1 MKKKKMHK
9 TAHCD
14 KVSIIT
20 KYGLSKYQ
28 KSIKYHN
35 FLQQKVVWIHNYAK
49 SLMNFR
55 NSAWS
60 KYFYGTNF
68 YKWKL
73 YDIHFAADSI
83 IEFVL

>member
-1 MKKKKMHK
+1 MWNLSKQLSNFFPTFMFFFVIRTTEMKKKCIK

-35 FLQQKVVWIHNYAK
+35 FLQKKVV
-49 SLMNFR
+49 
-55 NSAWS
+55 
-60 KYFYGTNF
+60 
-68 YKWKL
+68 
-73 YDIHFAADSI
+73 
-83 IEFVL
+83 